1 MNNIKIDVRMK
12 LLSPLSHFG
21 DERLGT
27 MQIMR
32 TNKFLVD
39 GEFMDIPVY
48 SGNGFRGQFRRIAMR
63 DYLERIGIAE
73 EGVSE
78 KLYYTLFTGGS
89 LVGGARYV
97 EVGERRRIR
106 KMCPPLALLGTAIG
120 DQILQ
125 GKIKA
130 PIFLPICKETVDY
143 TGIESDISYYDMLEE
158 VFYTRKDDLKSVEY
172 NISEE
177 KGEGKKKENDPVQ
190 MKYEM
195 QCLSAGTEL
204 IGTIVIENV
213 NKVEEAM
220 VNAILKKLKEVP
232 FIGGKSATGHGQV
245 DIQYDELESEE
256 TYYNYLEEN
265 KEEIKQ
271 WIREI
276 EGVLK

>member
-1 MNNIKIDVRMK
+1 MRTKKIDIRMK

-32 TNKFLVD
+32 TNKFLYD
-39 GEFMDIPVY
+39 GEFIDIPVY

-89 LVGGARYV
+89 LVGGARYD

-106 KMCPPLALLGTAIG
+106 RLCPPLALLGTALG
-120 DQILQ
+120 DQIIQ
-125 GKIKA
+125 GKMKA
-130 PIFLPICKETVDY
+130 PLFLPICKETVDY
-143 TGIESDISYYDMLEE
+143 TGVESDMSFYDMLQE

-172 NISEE
+172 NIKKEE
-177 KGEGKKKENDPVQ
+177 KEKKGDPVQ

-204 IGTIVIENV
+204 IGTMIIENV
-213 NKVEEAM
+213 NEVEEAM
-220 VNAILKKLKEVP
+220 VNATLKKLKEVP
-232 FIGGKSATGHGQV
+232 FIGGKSAAGHGQV
-245 DIQYDELESEE
+245 NIQYDELESEE
-256 TYYNYLEEN
+256 AYYNYLEEN
-265 KEEIKQ
+265 KEEIRQ
-271 WIREI
+271 WIREV
-276 EGVLK
+276 EEVLK

>member
-32 TNKFLVD
+32 TNKFLYN
-39 GEFMDIPVY
+39 GEFIDIPVY

-89 LVGGARYV
+89 LEGGSRYV

-106 KMCPPLALLGTAIG
+106 KLCPPLALLGTAIG

-125 GKIKA
+125 GKMKA

-143 TGIESDISYYDMLEE
+143 TGIESDISFYDMLEE

-172 NISEE
+172 NIKEE
-177 KGEGKKKENDPVQ
+177 VAKKKNDDPVQ

-195 QCLSAGTEL
+195 QCLSAGAEL
-204 IGTIVIENV
+204 TGTIIVENV
-213 NKVEEAM
+213 NEIEESM
-220 VNAILKKLKEVP
+220 VNATLKKLQETP
-232 FIGGKSATGHGQV
+232 FIGGKSAAGHGQV
-245 DIQYDELESEE
+245 DMQYDELENEE

-265 KEEIKQ
+265 KEEMRQ
-271 WIREI
+271 WIREV
-276 EGVLK
+276 EKALK

>member
-1 MNNIKIDVRMK
+1 MRIKKIDIRMK

-32 TNKFLVD
+32 TNKFLYD
-39 GEFMDIPVY
+39 GEFIDIPVY

-63 DYLERIGIAE
+63 DYLERVGIAE
-73 EGVSE
+73 EGISE

-89 LVGGARYV
+89 LVGGARYD

-106 KMCPPLALLGTAIG
+106 RLCPPLALLGTALG
-120 DQILQ
+120 DQIIQ
-125 GKIKA
+125 GKMKA
-130 PIFLPICKETVDY
+130 PLFLPICKETVDY
-143 TGIESDISYYDMLEE
+143 TGIESDMSFYDMLQE

-172 NISEE
+172 NV
-177 KGEGKKKENDPVQ
+177 KKEEGEKKGDPVQ

-204 IGTIVIENV
+204 IGTMIIENV
-213 NKVEEAM
+213 NEVEEAM
-220 VNAILKKLKEVP
+220 VNATLKKLKEVP
-232 FIGGKSATGHGQV
+232 FIGGKSAAGHGQV

-256 TYYNYLEEN
+256 TYYRYLEEN
-265 KEEIKQ
+265 KEEIRQ
-271 WIREI
+271 WIREV
-276 EGVLK
+276 EEVLK

>member
-39 GEFMDIPVY
+39 GEFMEIPVY

-97 EVGERRRIR
+97 EVGERRSIR
-106 KMCPPLALLGTAIG
+106 KLCPPLALLGTAIG

-125 GKIKA
+125 GKMKA
-130 PIFLPICKETVDY
+130 PIFLPICKETQDY
-143 TGIESDISYYDMLEE
+143 TCIESDISFYDMLEE

-172 NISEE
+172 NIKKEE
-177 KGEGKKKENDPVQ
+177 KEKKGDPVQ

-204 IGTIVIENV
+204 IGTMIIENV
-213 NKVEEAM
+213 NEVEEAM
-220 VNAILKKLKEVP
+220 INATLKKLKEVP
-232 FIGGKSATGHGQV
+232 FIGGKSAAGHGQV
-245 DIQYDELESEE
+245 DIQYGELESEE
-256 TYYNYLEEN
+256 TYYKYLEEN
-265 KEEIKQ
+265 KEEIRQ

>member
-1 MNNIKIDVRMK
+1 MK

-32 TNKFLVD
+32 ANKFLYN
-39 GEFMDIPVY
+39 GEFIDIPVY

-63 DYLERIGIAE
+63 DYLERLGIAE

-106 KMCPPLALLGTAIG
+106 KLCPPLALLGTAIG

-125 GKIKA
+125 GKMKA
-130 PIFLPICKETVDY
+130 PIFLPICKETQDY
-143 TGIESDISYYDMLEE
+143 TCIESDISFYDMLEE

-172 NISEE
+172 NIKKEE
-177 KGEGKKKENDPVQ
+177 KEKKGDPVQ

-204 IGTIVIENV
+204 IGTMIIENV
-213 NKVEEAM
+213 NEVEEAM
-220 VNAILKKLKEVP
+220 VNATLKKLKEVP
-232 FIGGKSATGHGQV
+232 FIGGKSAAGHGQV
-245 DIQYDELESEE
+245 DIQHDKLESEE

-265 KEEIKQ
+265 KEEIRQ
-271 WIREI
+271 WIREV

>member
-32 TNKFLVD
+32 TNKFLYN
-39 GEFMDIPVY
+39 GEFIDIPVY

-63 DYLERIGIAE
+63 DYLERLGIAE
-73 EGVSE
+73 EGISE
-78 KLYYTLFTGGS
+78 KLYYTLFTGGA

-125 GKIKA
+125 GKMKA

-143 TGIESDISYYDMLEE
+143 TGIESDISFYDMLEE

-172 NISEE
+172 NIKEE
-177 KGEGKKKENDPVQ
+177 VAKKKNDDPVQ

-213 NKVEEAM
+213 NKIEEAM
-220 VNAILKKLKEVP
+220 VNATLKKLKEVP
-232 FIGGKSATGHGQV
+232 FIGGKSSAGHGEV
-245 DIQYDELESEE
+245 DIKYDELTNEE

-265 KEEIKQ
+265 KEEIRQ

>member
-1 MNNIKIDVRMK
+1 MRTKKIDIRMK

-32 TNKFLVD
+32 TNKFLYD
-39 GEFMDIPVY
+39 GEFIDIPVY

-63 DYLERIGIAE
+63 DYLERVGIAE
-73 EGVSE
+73 EGISE

-89 LVGGARYV
+89 LVGGARYD

-106 KMCPPLALLGTAIG
+106 RLCPPLALLGTALG
-120 DQILQ
+120 DQIIQ

-130 PIFLPICKETVDY
+130 PLFLPICKETVDY
-143 TGIESDISYYDMLEE
+143 TGVESDMSFYDMLQE

-172 NISEE
+172 NI
-177 KGEGKKKENDPVQ
+177 KKEEGEKKGDPVQ

-204 IGTIVIENV
+204 IGTMIIENV
-213 NKVEEAM
+213 NEVEEAM
-220 VNAILKKLKEVP
+220 VNATLKKLKEVP
-232 FIGGKSATGHGQV
+232 FIGGKSAAGHGQV
-245 DIQYDELESEE
+245 DIQYGELESEE
-256 TYYNYLEEN
+256 TYYKYLEEN
-265 KEEIKQ
+265 KEEIRQ
-271 WIREI
+271 WIREV
-276 EGVLK
+276 EEVLK

>member
-1 MNNIKIDVRMK
+1 MRIKKIDIRMK

-32 TNKFLVD
+32 TNKFLYD
-39 GEFMDIPVY
+39 GEFIDIPVY

-63 DYLERIGIAE
+63 DYLERVGIAE
-73 EGVSE
+73 EGISE

-89 LVGGARYV
+89 LVGGARYD

-106 KMCPPLALLGTAIG
+106 RLCPPLALLGTALG
-120 DQILQ
+120 DQIIQ
-125 GKIKA
+125 GKMKA
-130 PIFLPICKETVDY
+130 PLFLPICKETVDY
-143 TGIESDISYYDMLEE
+143 TGIESDMSFYDMLQE

-172 NISEE
+172 NV
-177 KGEGKKKENDPVQ
+177 KKEEGEKKGDPVQ

-204 IGTIVIENV
+204 IGTMIIENV
-213 NKVEEAM
+213 NEVEEAM
-220 VNAILKKLKEVP
+220 VNATLKKLKEVP
-232 FIGGKSATGHGQV
+232 FIGGKSAAGHGQV

-265 KEEIKQ
+265 KEEIRQ
-271 WIREI
+271 WIREV
-276 EGVLK
+276 EEVLK

>member
-32 TNKFLVD
+32 TNKFLYN
-39 GEFMDIPVY
+39 GEFIDIPVY

-63 DYLERIGIAE
+63 DYLEKIGIAE
-73 EGVSE
+73 EGISE

-97 EVGERRRIR
+97 EVGERKRIR
-106 KMCPPLALLGTAIG
+106 KLCPPLALLGTAIG

-125 GKIKA
+125 GKMKT

-143 TGIESDISYYDMLEE
+143 TGIESDISFYDMLEE
-158 VFYTRKDDLKSVEY
+158 VFYTRKDDIKSVEY
-172 NISEE
+172 NIKEE
-177 KGEGKKKENDPVQ
+177 VAKKKNDDPVQ

-195 QCLSAGTEL
+195 QCLSAGTEI

-213 NKVEEAM
+213 NKIEEAM
-220 VNAILKKLKEVP
+220 VNATLKKLKEVP
-232 FIGGKSATGHGQV
+232 YIGGKSAAGHGQI

-265 KEEIKQ
+265 KEEIRQ
-271 WIREI
+271 WLREL
-276 EGVLK
+276 EEVLK

>member
-1 MNNIKIDVRMK
+1 MRTKKIDIRMK

-32 TNKFLVD
+32 TNKFLYD
-39 GEFMDIPVY
+39 GEFIDIPVY

-73 EGVSE
+73 EGISE

-89 LVGGARYV
+89 LVGGARYD

-106 KMCPPLALLGTAIG
+106 RLCPPLALLGTALG
-120 DQILQ
+120 DQIIQ

-130 PIFLPICKETVDY
+130 PLFLPICKETVDY
-143 TGIESDISYYDMLEE
+143 TGVESDMSFYDMLQE

-172 NISEE
+172 NI
-177 KGEGKKKENDPVQ
+177 KKEEGEKKGDPVQ

-204 IGTIVIENV
+204 IGTMIIENV
-213 NKVEEAM
+213 NEVEEAM
-220 VNAILKKLKEVP
+220 INATLKKLKEVP
-232 FIGGKSATGHGQV
+232 FIGGKSAAGHGQV
-245 DIQYDELESEE
+245 DIQYGELESEE
-256 TYYNYLEEN
+256 TYYKYLEEN
-265 KEEIKQ
+265 KEEIRQ
-271 WIREI
+271 WIREV
-276 EGVLK
+276 EEALK

>member
-1 MNNIKIDVRMK
+1 MRTKKIDIRMK

-32 TNKFLVD
+32 TNKFLYD
-39 GEFMDIPVY
+39 GEFIDIPVY

-73 EGVSE
+73 EGISE

-89 LVGGARYV
+89 LVGGARYD

-106 KMCPPLALLGTAIG
+106 RLCPPLALLGTALG
-120 DQILQ
+120 DQIIQ
-125 GKIKA
+125 GKMKA
-130 PIFLPICKETVDY
+130 PLFLPICKETVDY
-143 TGIESDISYYDMLEE
+143 TGVESDMSFYDMLQE

-172 NISEE
+172 NIKKEE
-177 KGEGKKKENDPVQ
+177 KEKKGDPVQ

-204 IGTIVIENV
+204 IGTMIIENV
-213 NKVEEAM
+213 NEVEEAM
-220 VNAILKKLKEVP
+220 VNATLKKLKEVP
-232 FIGGKSATGHGQV
+232 FIGGKSAAGHGQV
-245 DIQYDELESEE
+245 NIQYDGLESEE
-256 TYYNYLEEN
+256 TYYKYLEEN
-265 KEEIKQ
+265 KEEIRQ
-271 WIREI
+271 WIREV
-276 EGVLK
+276 EEVLK

>member
-1 MNNIKIDVRMK
+1 MRTKKIDIRMK

-32 TNKFLVD
+32 TNKFLYD
-39 GEFMDIPVY
+39 GEFIDIPVY

-63 DYLERIGIAE
+63 DYLERVGIAE
-73 EGVSE
+73 EGISE

-89 LVGGARYV
+89 LVGGARYD

-106 KMCPPLALLGTAIG
+106 RLCPPLALLGTALG
-120 DQILQ
+120 DQIIQ
-125 GKIKA
+125 GKMKA
-130 PIFLPICKETVDY
+130 PLFLPICKETVDY
-143 TGIESDISYYDMLEE
+143 TGIESDMSFYDMLQE

-172 NISEE
+172 NV
-177 KGEGKKKENDPVQ
+177 KKEEGEKKGDPVQ

-204 IGTIVIENV
+204 IGTMIIENV
-213 NKVEEAM
+213 NEVEEAM
-220 VNAILKKLKEVP
+220 VNATLKKLKEVP
-232 FIGGKSATGHGQV
+232 FIGGKSAAGHGQV

-265 KEEIKQ
+265 KEEIRQ
-271 WIREI
+271 WIREV
-276 EGVLK
+276 EEVLK

>member
-1 MNNIKIDVRMK
+1 MRTKKIDIRMK

-32 TNKFLVD
+32 TNKFLYD
-39 GEFMDIPVY
+39 GEFIDIPVY

-63 DYLERIGIAE
+63 DYLERVGIAE
-73 EGVSE
+73 EGISE

-89 LVGGARYV
+89 LVGGARYD

-106 KMCPPLALLGTAIG
+106 RLCPPLALLGTALG
-120 DQILQ
+120 DQIIQ
-125 GKIKA
+125 GKMKA
-130 PIFLPICKETVDY
+130 PLFLPICKETVDY
-143 TGIESDISYYDMLEE
+143 TGVESDMSFYDMLQE

-172 NISEE
+172 NV
-177 KGEGKKKENDPVQ
+177 KKEEGEKKGDPVQ

-204 IGTIVIENV
+204 IGTMIIENV
-213 NKVEEAM
+213 NEVEEAM
-220 VNAILKKLKEVP
+220 VNATLKKLKEVP
-232 FIGGKSATGHGQV
+232 FIGGKSAAGHGQV

-265 KEEIKQ
+265 KEEIRQ
-271 WIREI
+271 WIREV
-276 EGVLK
+276 EEVLK

>member
-1 MNNIKIDVRMK
+1 MNNIKIDARMK

-32 TNKFLVD
+32 TNKFLYN
-39 GEFMDIPVY
+39 GEFIDIPVY

-73 EGVSE
+73 EGISE

-97 EVGERRRIR
+97 EVGERKRIR
-106 KMCPPLALLGTAIG
+106 KLCPPLALLGTAIG

-125 GKIKA
+125 GKMKT

-143 TGIESDISYYDMLEE
+143 TGIESDISFYDMLEE
-158 VFYTRKDDLKSVEY
+158 VFYTRKDDIKSVEY
-172 NISEE
+172 NIKEE
-177 KGEGKKKENDPVQ
+177 VAKKKNDDPVQ

-195 QCLSAGTEL
+195 QCLSAGTEI

-213 NKVEEAM
+213 NKIEEAM
-220 VNAILKKLKEVP
+220 VNATLKKLKEVP
-232 FIGGKSATGHGQV
+232 YIGGKSATGHGQI

-265 KEEIKQ
+265 KEEIRQ
-271 WIREI
+271 WLREL
-276 EGVLK
+276 EEVLK

>member
-1 MNNIKIDVRMK
+1 MRTKKIDIRMK

-32 TNKFLVD
+32 TNKFLYD
-39 GEFMDIPVY
+39 GEFIDIPVY

-73 EGVSE
+73 EGISE

-89 LVGGARYV
+89 LVGGARYD

-106 KMCPPLALLGTAIG
+106 RLCPPLALLGTALG
-120 DQILQ
+120 DQIIQ
-125 GKIKA
+125 GKMKA
-130 PIFLPICKETVDY
+130 PLFLPICKETVDY
-143 TGIESDISYYDMLEE
+143 TGVESDMSFYDMLQE

-172 NISEE
+172 NI
-177 KGEGKKKENDPVQ
+177 KKEEGEKKGDPVQ

-204 IGTIVIENV
+204 IGTMIIENV
-213 NKVEEAM
+213 NEVEEAM
-220 VNAILKKLKEVP
+220 VNATLKKLKEVP
-232 FIGGKSATGHGQV
+232 FIGGKSAAGHGQV
-245 DIQYDELESEE
+245 DMQYDELESEE
-256 TYYNYLEEN
+256 AYYKYLEEN
-265 KEEIKQ
+265 KEEIRQ
-271 WIREI
+271 WIREV
-276 EGVLK
+276 EEVLK

>member
-78 KLYYTLFTGGS
+78 KLYYALFTGGS

-97 EVGERRRIR
+97 EVGERRRI
-106 KMCPPLALLGTAIG
+106 KKLCPPLALLGTAIG

-125 GKIKA
+125 GKMKA
-130 PIFLPICKETVDY
+130 PIFLPICKETQDY
-143 TGIESDISYYDMLEE
+143 TGIESDISFYDMLEE

-172 NISEE
+172 NIKEEE
-177 KGEGKKKENDPVQ
+177 KEKKGDPVQ

-204 IGTIVIENV
+204 IGIMIIENV
-213 NKVEEAM
+213 NEVEEAM
-220 VNAILKKLKEVP
+220 INATLKKLKEVP
-232 FIGGKSATGHGQV
+232 FIGGKSAAGHGHV
-245 DIQYDELESEE
+245 DMQYGELESEE
-256 TYYNYLEEN
+256 TYYKYLEDN
-265 KEEIKQ
+265 KEEIRQ

>member
-1 MNNIKIDVRMK
+1 MRTKKIDIRMK

-32 TNKFLVD
+32 TNKFLYD
-39 GEFMDIPVY
+39 GEFIDIPVY

-63 DYLERIGIAE
+63 DYLERVGIAE
-73 EGVSE
+73 EGISE

-89 LVGGARYV
+89 LVGGARYD

-106 KMCPPLALLGTAIG
+106 RLCPPLALLGTALG
-120 DQILQ
+120 DQIIQ

-130 PIFLPICKETVDY
+130 PLFLPICKETVDY
-143 TGIESDISYYDMLEE
+143 TGVESDMSFYDMLQE

-172 NISEE
+172 NI
-177 KGEGKKKENDPVQ
+177 KKEEGEKKGDPVQ

-204 IGTIVIENV
+204 IGTMIIENV
-213 NKVEEAM
+213 NEVEEAM
-220 VNAILKKLKEVP
+220 VNATLKKLKEVP
-232 FIGGKSATGHGQV
+232 FIGGKSAAGHGQV

-265 KEEIKQ
+265 KEEIRQ
-271 WIREI
+271 WIREV
-276 EGVLK
+276 EEVLK